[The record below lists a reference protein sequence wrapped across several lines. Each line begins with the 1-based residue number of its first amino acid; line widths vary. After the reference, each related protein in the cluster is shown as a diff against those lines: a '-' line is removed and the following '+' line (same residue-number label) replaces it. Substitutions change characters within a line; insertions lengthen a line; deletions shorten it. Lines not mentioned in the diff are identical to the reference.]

1 MLQLYVFDPSEEL
14 DDAIP
19 PSTLRAGEYLAR
31 AAAWRPDPA
40 ETLLL
45 LDPAI
50 GVSLLPINTFGWL
63 QHVAAQLAEAS
74 DRLASGQRA
83 LIGSSFEGRTLYL
96 ALEPAGNGVE
106 LSVLASLPEAIE
118 YSPLPPGPYSGTA
131 DHRAELH
138 SYVDAHR
145 DALRPSG
152 ALGASMN
159 RDRQRLQ
166 RIPLPVAGLPEALRA
181 EAIAGLRLYK
191 HLFPDAALP
200 NLPELSAAMSK

>member
-19 PSTLRAGEYLAR
+19 PSTLRAREYFAR
-31 AAAWRPDPA
+31 APAWRPDPA

-63 QHVAAQLAEAS
+63 QDIAIQLAEAS

-83 LIGSSFEGRTLYL
+83 LICSSFEGRPLYL
-96 ALEPAGNGVE
+96 ALEPARNAVE
-106 LSVLASLPEAIE
+106 LSVLAPLPRELE

-131 DHRAELH
+131 DHRVELH

-145 DALRPSG
+145 DALRPGG
-152 ALGASMN
+152 ALGAAMG

-166 RIPLPVAGLPEALRA
+166 RIPLPAAGLPEALHA

-191 HLFPDAALP
+191 HLFPRAALP
-200 NLPELSAAMSK
+200 NLAGLEMSEP